1 MQQAAQQ
8 MLVDPPQPPHA
19 HLLAELRKHPR
30 ARQLSPQPGEPAPG
44 GLFGQLCH
52 HQVEGVG
59 GGEHRQQMHA
69 PELGGTQAMPPATGE
84 VTRTN
89 SGDEVIRHI
98 TGKHFE
104 QGDGADGRQRGSHDC
119 TLTECAALATPLVSA
134 QTAAHQPVANTFG
147 TPSYRAWRFL
157 GERKPRALL
166 ADSLCPGLLSVGLS
180 ALSGCEGG
188 AAALVAEV
196 TAGREVFS
204 SPPFG
209 LCILR
214 P

>member
-104 QGDGADGRQRGSHDC
+104 QGDGADGRQRGSHAG
-119 TLTECAALATPLVSA
+119 TLTEGAAVATPLGSA
-134 QTAAHQPVANTFG
+134 QTTAHQPVANTFG
-147 TPSYRAWRFL
+147 TPSL
-157 GERKPRALL
+157 NPNSEVER
-166 ADSLCPGLLSVGLS
+166 
-180 ALSGCEGG
+180 
-188 AAALVAEV
+188 
-196 TAGREVFS
+196 
-204 SPPFG
+204 
-209 LCILR
+209 
-214 P
+214 